1 MSIRQENSIR
11 AHLLHPRGTTVPG
24 YRDIRARTDTQGST
38 LMARAT
44 GGSSKVTYPRKPR
57 VSFPFTRAGSPP
69 LAARSRATYIYL
81 HTFLSMTESRPPPTT
96 RELELLD
103 PAWVRAAD
111 KPPLSIGI
119 AQRAVRHGRYSCE
132 CKCTRVYLMWVALSP
147 CSSRLVNFCSLTGHH
162 ARCAAGLSIAI
173 ARGTPPDNDARLLQ
187 PALDSACRRK
197 RSKRSTSSS

>member
-1 MSIRQENSIR
+1 MENVRSGLNASVLIRCFS
-11 AHLLHPRGTTVPG
+11 HSSPPLSFPLPRPVQLQPLKLQCITRMVRSQRKQYPRSPVTPTRHDADGAAMAG

-69 LAARSRATYIYL
+69 LSGRSRATYIYL

-103 PAWVRAAD
+103 PAWCVQQTNR
-111 KPPLSIGI
+111 
-119 AQRAVRHGRYSCE
+119 
-132 CKCTRVYLMWVALSP
+132 
-147 CSSRLVNFCSLTGHH
+147 
-162 ARCAAGLSIAI
+162 RC
-173 ARGTPPDNDARLLQ
+173 
-187 PALDSACRRK
+187 
-197 RSKRSTSSS
+197 RSG